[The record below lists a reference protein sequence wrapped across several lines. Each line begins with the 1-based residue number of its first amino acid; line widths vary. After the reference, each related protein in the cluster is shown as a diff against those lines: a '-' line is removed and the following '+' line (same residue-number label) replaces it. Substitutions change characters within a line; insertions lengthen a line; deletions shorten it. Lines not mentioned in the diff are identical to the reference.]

1 MTIATLRFT
10 LADQR
15 AFARLSGDFN
25 PVHVDPVAA
34 RRVAAG
40 EPIVHGM
47 HLLLRA
53 LDARF
58 KRGQAPGR
66 CSVSARF
73 QRPAL
78 LGESIQ
84 VEATAHDRLTLT
96 LEGADPLVEVALG
109 NKEAAADAEWPGSIR
124 GARGRA
130 TTTPRI
136 RAFADISS
144 ARGAIEF
151 SDTPAIRR
159 AFPHLARRLGGDTVA
174 AMAGLSRLVGM
185 ECPGRDSL
193 LSAVD
198 LDVMPNAAASR
209 LTWRVSK
216 ADERFG
222 LIRLE
227 VSSACIRGTVDAFL
241 RPPPASMP
249 TFASVAAQV
258 APGEFAGQRALIVG
272 GSRGLGAATALIV
285 ASGGGAP
292 LITFTTGTAEVA
304 ALQRDARR
312 SGRRIEALRFDI
324 LNDPIARLA
333 HASGRFGATHLYFF
347 ATPRIFARRREPFDA
362 ALFRRFAAF
371 YVTGFADVCA
381 AAHGSSPLDVFYPSS
396 TALDQHVRE
405 LTEYSA
411 AKAAGE
417 MLCGMLQTTT
427 PGLRILVRRLARV
440 ATDQT
445 ASLIPARALDP
456 VTTMLP
462 IVREMHRH
470 GGGHS

>member
-10 LADQR
+10 LSDQR

-25 PVHVDPVAA
+25 PVHVDLVAA

-53 LDARF
+53 LDAHF
-58 KRGQAPGR
+58 KRGRESRR

-73 QRPAL
+73 QKPAL
-78 LGESIQ
+78 LGDSIHVQ
-84 VEATAHDRLTLT
+84 ETGHDHLTLT
-96 LEGADPLVEVALG
+96 LEGAGPLVEVALG
-109 NKEAAADAEWPGSIR
+109 NEEATADARWPVSAR
-124 GARGRA
+124 RGRERA
-130 TTTPRI
+130 TRTPRV
-136 RAFADISS
+136 RAFADVSG
-144 ARGAIEF
+144 AQGAIEF
-151 SDTPAIRR
+151 SNTPAIRR

-198 LDVMPNAAASR
+198 LDVTPNAAASR

-216 ADERFG
+216 ADKRFG

-241 RPPPASMP
+241 RPPPASTP
-249 TFASVAAQV
+249 AFDSVAAQV
-258 APGEFAGQRALIVG
+258 ATGEFAGQRALIVG
-272 GSRGLGAATALIV
+272 GSRGLGAATALII

-292 LITFTTGTAEVA
+292 LITFATGRAEVA
-304 ALQRDARR
+304 ALQRDAKR
-312 SGRRIEALRFDI
+312 SGRHIDVLRFDI
-324 LNDPIARLA
+324 FKDPIARLA
-333 HASGRFGATHLYFF
+333 RASGRFGATHLYYF

-362 ALFRRFAAF
+362 VLFRRFAAF

-381 AAHGSSPLDVFYPSS
+381 AARGSSSLDVFYPSS
-396 TALDQHVRE
+396 TALDEHIRE

-417 MLCGMLQTTT
+417 MLCGMLQAAT
-427 PGLRILVRRLARV
+427 PNLRILVRRLARI

-456 VTTMLP
+456 VAAMLP
-462 IVREMHRH
+462 IVREMQRT
-470 GGGHS
+470 GGGHP

>member
-84 VEATAHDRLTLT
+84 VQATAHDHLTLT

-109 NKEAAADAEWPGSIR
+109 NKEAAADAAWSGSIR
-124 GARGRA
+124 RGRGRA
-130 TTTPRI
+130 TRTPRI

-144 ARGAIEF
+144 AQGAIEF

-159 AFPHLARRLGGDTVA
+159 AFPHLARRLGGATVA
-174 AMAGLSRLVGM
+174 AMAALSRLVGM

-198 LDVMPNAAASR
+198 LDVTPNAAASR

-241 RPPPASMP
+241 RPPPASTP
-249 TFASVAAQV
+249 AFASVAAQL
-258 APGEFAGQRALIVG
+258 ATGEFVGQRALIVG

-285 ASGGGAP
+285 SSGGGAS
-292 LITFTTGTAEVA
+292 LVTFTSGTAEVA

-333 HASGRFGATHLYFF
+333 HASSRLGATHLYFF

-381 AAHGSSPLDVFYPSS
+381 AARGSSPLDVFYPSS
-396 TALDQHVRE
+396 TALDQHIRE

-427 PGLRILVRRLARV
+427 PSLRILVRRLARV

-456 VTTMLP
+456 VTAMLP
-462 IVREMHRH
+462 IVREMQRA
-470 GGGHS
+470 GGAHS